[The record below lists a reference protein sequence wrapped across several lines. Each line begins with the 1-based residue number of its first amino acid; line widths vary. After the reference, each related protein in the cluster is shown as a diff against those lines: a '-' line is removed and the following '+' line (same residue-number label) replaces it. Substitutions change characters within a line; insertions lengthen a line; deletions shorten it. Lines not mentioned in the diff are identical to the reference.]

1 MDKLE
6 HLELLQRDLNDLME
20 SWVIDIEGLNG
31 TAIAAILM
39 STAMR
44 IYRSSMSDED
54 YNKVID
60 MISESRDKIK
70 KYDIPIDKSKLN

>member
-6 HLELLQRDLNDLME
+6 QLEVLQRDLNDLME

-54 YNKVID
+54 YNSVID

>member
-1 MDKLE
+1 MCSS
-6 HLELLQRDLNDLME
+6 DLGLHDLME
-20 SWVIDIEGLNG
+20 SWLIDIEDVNA

-70 KYDIPIDKSKLN
+70 KYDIPLDRSKLN